1 MTAGVP
7 MTSDAGIKRSHN
19 TDRRTLGR
27 FLEFCIEKD
36 KFIAASVVHHRRSL
50 LVLEFVVAIDPPESS
65 LTPESNAD
73 DVTPSHMHCLRHFR
87 QPLIRHLLPTLS
99 FTPFL
104 FNARNVQHTSTEN
117 IAGEKRES
125 SGGLKGGRKA
135 ELALGVIT
143 YVAMLGLVCLVYK
156 KRKGNIQR
164 SRYSYSPW
172 EKKKS
177 LCSSILVS
185 CQSVHWFSG
194 DACVTM

>member
-7 MTSDAGIKRSHN
+7 MTSDA
-19 TDRRTLGR
+19 
-27 FLEFCIEKD
+27 
-36 KFIAASVVHHRRSL
+36 V
-50 LVLEFVVAIDPPESS
+50 EFVVAIDPPESS

-73 DVTPSHMHCLRHFR
+73 DVTPSPYALSPPFSPTAHSSSPYFR
-87 QPLIRHLLPTLS
+87 SSSTPPLELESSLLPLFDSFPVPTLS

-125 SGGLKGGRKA
+125 SDGLKGGRKA